1 MQVVPNQILGTL
13 VVRFIKPGFTTDE
26 CTKSD
31 GKWVD
36 VAQGQSVPLSA
47 LFGNATPLGPIDML
61 ACVFAPA
68 GTQVDA
74 LFLNVTSI
82 P

>member
-1 MQVVPNQILGTL
+1 MGLHCRSAIQSILNYAANWDL
-13 VVRFIKPGFTTDE
+13 HP
-26 CTKSD
+26 
-31 GKWVD
+31 
-36 VAQGQSVPLSA
+36 A